1 MNMKRRKLLVEPP
14 SSAAPDIAFI
24 LIVFFLVCAS
34 VQPDTGRPQ
43 DLPRSENTPEKS
55 QQSQNPEVS
64 LTEQTVMINGNLVPL
79 ANLKGKIS
87 QLLSGKDSE
96 SDRVVIVKSAGE
108 TTYQRWITATSAIE
122 EAGGIIT
129 IQVEQEEIK
138 IVN

>member
-14 SSAAPDIAFI
+14 STAAPDIAFI

-43 DLPRSENTPEKS
+43 NIPRSEETPEKS
-55 QQSQNPEVS
+55 EQSQNPEIS
-64 LTEQTVMINGNLVPL
+64 LTDKTVMVNGSLVPL
-79 ANLKGKIS
+79 PNLKSKVA
-87 QLLSGKDSE
+87 QLLAGKEKE
-96 SDRVVIVKSAGE
+96 SDRVVIVKSSGD

-129 IQVEQEEIK
+129 ILMEQEEVK
-138 IVN
+138 VVN